1 MNLILLKDSILKEN
15 MLTLVTD
22 LHKLFVNDKILEL
35 SETDEELGKQSQ
47 SVFALFLLLTL
58 RPSDPRV

>member
-1 MNLILLKDSILKEN
+1 MNLFLLKDSISKEN

-35 SETDEELGKQSQ
+35 SETDEELGKKSQ
-47 SVFALFLLLTL
+47 SAFALFLLLTL

>member
-1 MNLILLKDSILKEN
+1 MNFILLKDSISKEN

-22 LHKLFVNDKILEL
+22 LHKLFVNDKILES

-47 SVFALFLLLTL
+47 LLFALFLLLTL